1 MRKPIYFSGTC
12 ALFVAVA
19 IFVWSQNAPVFSR
32 TNTASPSLLPSST
45 EMMSNDSRPL
55 PVEQWDAF

>member
-1 MRKPIYFSGTC
+1 MRKPIYLTGTC

-32 TNTASPSLLPSST
+32 TNTASSST
-45 EMMSNDSRPL
+45 EMMINFKNPL
-55 PVEQWDAF
+55 PIEEWDAF